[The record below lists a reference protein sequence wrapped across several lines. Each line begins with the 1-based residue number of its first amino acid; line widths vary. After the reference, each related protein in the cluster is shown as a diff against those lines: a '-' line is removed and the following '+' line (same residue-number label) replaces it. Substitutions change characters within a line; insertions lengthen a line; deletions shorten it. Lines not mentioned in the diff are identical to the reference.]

1 MSYWDKYKSSHEPK
15 EHWSL
20 RKKFLETHKDSFD
33 EDRLLCLAQVFY
45 NVEFLGCRYPDAVMK
60 QIEELSQG
68 IADDHG
74 EQKKSK
80 LQRTFVQASEAAES
94 KVCRT
99 GIKRKHEDGDSSV
112 PNRPQG
118 GQSIHDVLRNR
129 YEPPPQVTASGLD
142 LHSIESYLSRDPP
155 VSQLILVRMKNES
168 ALTFEYLQRSTK
180 FSQMNMD
187 FAFIK
192 IQENQFEA
200 ALKLGTKTHPGVKLV
215 SIPATSITKPQQKI
229 LKARLLELAD
239 ALLTPNQFT
248 IVINN
253 QFYSSQDAVEK
264 VDKGEKAEGRNAEET
279 LGGSVRAD
287 TGLNIAGG
295 GEKEERTPNFE
306 GVGENFKGGGGGG
319 GGGGGERGDEE
330 VRPNFGGGEVRRNF
344 EGVGG
349 NFKGGGGE
357 LRPNF
362 GGGGGGGRGEEV
374 RPNFGGGEEQAI
386 MGGQKESEDKKYIS
400 DGYEK
405 LAENNIGSK
414 LLKLMGWSGSGGLG
428 KNAQGISEPVPITGR
443 LDKKRSG
450 LGQDLPLRTI
460 RGGDGDDKIGLS
472 VQKQIGLTGASFKH
486 WVRDL
491 LSEYLNSPHL
501 LWFEDLIF
509 SSSFS
514 KEERATLHSFC
525 QTNQYRNQLVAKSYG
540 RDEERHL
547 VISRKLAKNGR
558 AILADLIRCGD
569 NEKFSLV
576 IPENFY
582 KWNGG

>member
-68 IADDHG
+68 IADDHR

-187 FAFIK
+187 FAFTK

-200 ALKLGTKTHPGVKLV
+200 ALKLGIPDGSVAFVLIRTNTDEFYIVHPIHGLKYSVHDSFSPLHKVYCLINQENIWMNIQEEEIVKRTRFDV
-215 SIPATSITKPQQKI
+215 RK
-229 LKARLLELAD
+229 
-239 ALLTPNQFT
+239 
-248 IVINN
+248 
-253 QFYSSQDAVEK
+253 SQD
-264 VDKGEKAEGRNAEET
+264 
-279 LGGSVRAD
+279 
-287 TGLNIAGG
+287 
-295 GEKEERTPNFE
+295 
-306 GVGENFKGGGGGG
+306 
-319 GGGGGERGDEE
+319 
-330 VRPNFGGGEVRRNF
+330 
-344 EGVGG
+344 
-349 NFKGGGGE
+349 
-357 LRPNF
+357 
-362 GGGGGGGRGEEV
+362 
-374 RPNFGGGEEQAI
+374 
-386 MGGQKESEDKKYIS
+386 
-400 DGYEK
+400 
-405 LAENNIGSK
+405 
-414 LLKLMGWSGSGGLG
+414 W
-428 KNAQGISEPVPITGR
+428 
-443 LDKKRSG
+443 
-450 LGQDLPLRTI
+450 LPDFRTI
-460 RGGDGDDKIGLS
+460 R
-472 VQKQIGLTGASFKH
+472 
-486 WVRDL
+486 
-491 LSEYLNSPHL
+491 P
-501 LWFEDLIF
+501 
-509 SSSFS
+509 
-514 KEERATLHSFC
+514 
-525 QTNQYRNQLVAKSYG
+525 
-540 RDEERHL
+540 
-547 VISRKLAKNGR
+547 
-558 AILADLIRCGD
+558 
-569 NEKFSLV
+569 
-576 IPENFY
+576 
-582 KWNGG
+582 

>member
-1 MSYWDKYKSSHEPK
+1 
-15 EHWSL
+15 
-20 RKKFLETHKDSFD
+20 
-33 EDRLLCLAQVFY
+33 
-45 NVEFLGCRYPDAVMK
+45 
-60 QIEELSQG
+60 
-68 IADDHG
+68 
-74 EQKKSK
+74 
-80 LQRTFVQASEAAES
+80 
-94 KVCRT
+94 
-99 GIKRKHEDGDSSV
+99 
-112 PNRPQG
+112 
-118 GQSIHDVLRNR
+118 
-129 YEPPPQVTASGLD
+129 
-142 LHSIESYLSRDPP
+142 
-155 VSQLILVRMKNES
+155 
-168 ALTFEYLQRSTK
+168 
-180 FSQMNMD
+180 
-187 FAFIK
+187 
-192 IQENQFEA
+192 
-200 ALKLGTKTHPGVKLV
+200 
-215 SIPATSITKPQQKI
+215 
-229 LKARLLELAD
+229 
-239 ALLTPNQFT
+239 
-248 IVINN
+248 
-253 QFYSSQDAVEK
+253 
-264 VDKGEKAEGRNAEET
+264 
-279 LGGSVRAD
+279 
-287 TGLNIAGG
+287 
-295 GEKEERTPNFE
+295 
-306 GVGENFKGGGGGG
+306 
-319 GGGGGERGDEE
+319 
-330 VRPNFGGGEVRRNF
+330 
-344 EGVGG
+344 
-349 NFKGGGGE
+349 
-357 LRPNF
+357 
-362 GGGGGGGRGEEV
+362 
-374 RPNFGGGEEQAI
+374 

-450 LGQDLPLRTI
+450 LGQNLPLRTI

-486 WVRDL
+486 WARDL